1 MSASVWHPPS
11 PSPTAIFAIASL
23 PSILAKGL
31 RADHAAVEREGK
43 LERYFDCGVLRVGWK
58 SHNEFWALLPL
69 GQISD
74 SCRNGRTEF
83 STKACAAENENPTD
97 HFTDGLV
104 SNYMKAFG
112 WLFKLL
118 PLKTKSLRE
127 ASAFIRARCAL
138 CIGQARQGMQKE
150 KQGGPHVNTICRA
163 VMDSNAFSDKSRI
176 QI

>member
-1 MSASVWHPPS
+1 M
-11 PSPTAIFAIASL
+11 
-23 PSILAKGL
+23 
-31 RADHAAVEREGK
+31 
-43 LERYFDCGVLRVGWK
+43 GWK
-58 SHNEFWALLPL
+58 SHNEFLALLPL

-83 STKACAAENENPTD
+83 STKACAAENDNPTD

-104 SNYMKAFG
+104 SNYMKAFGWNPINGLRLKLAYLLLG

-138 CIGQARQGMQKE
+138 CIGQARQRMQKE
-150 KQGGPHVNTICRA
+150 KQGDPHANTICRA

-176 QI
+176 NI